1 MSAEASAPATTGA
14 KGAVQTVEPTRAQRT
29 VARRMAESKATIPD
43 FQATVDADV
52 TDLLAARGDVTIT
65 AAVVHA
71 AGIALREHRS
81 VNGAYADGKYQH
93 YERANVGVV
102 VGGGEALVIP
112 TIFDAD
118 TKSAA
123 TVSEQLAALV
133 AEVRDATI
141 TAAALSGATFTISN
155 LGMHGVRAFTAIIQ
169 PGQAATL
176 AVGAA
181 VRAGRAT
188 RRGGGHAA
196 DPDAHAQRRPA
207 HRLGHR
213 RRVLPRA
220 RRCAAR
226 GSCRAA
232 CLAASTARRER
243 RHGPGRQRG
252 QQRPR
257 RRCPAAAL
265 EARARGGVGVAGQ

>member
-1 MSAEASAPATTGA
+1 MSAEASAPAAATGA

-43 FQATVDADV
+43 FQASVEADV
-52 TDLLAARGDVTIT
+52 TELLAARGAVTVT

-71 AGIALREHRS
+71 AGIALREHAS

-118 TKSAA
+118 AKPAA
-123 TVSEQLAALV
+123 TIAQLLAGHI
-133 AEVRDATI
+133 AEVRDTTI

-155 LGMHGVRAFTAIIQ
+155 LGMHGVNAFTAIIQ

-181 VRAGRAT
+181 VARLALRDGAPVERQVLT
-188 RRGGGHAA
+188 LTLSA
-196 DPDAHAQRRPA
+196 DQRIVS
-207 HRLGHR
+207 GTD
-213 RRVLPRA
+213 
-220 RRCAAR
+220 
-226 GSCRAA
+226 
-232 CLAASTARRER
+232 AASFLTRVRALLED
-243 RHGPGRQRG
+243 
-252 QQRPR
+252 
-257 RRCPAAAL
+257 PAAL
-265 EARARGGVGVAGQ
+265 LSC

>member
-1 MSAEASAPATTGA
+1 MSAEASAPAATGA
-14 KGAVQTVEPTRAQRT
+14 KGVVETIEPTRAQRT

-43 FQATVDADV
+43 FQAAVEADV
-52 TDLLAARGDVTIT
+52 TDLLAARGAVTVT

-71 AGIALREHRS
+71 AGIALREHRA

-118 TKSAA
+118 AKSVA

-141 TAAALSGATFTISN
+141 TAATLSGATFTISN
-155 LGMHGVRAFTAIIQ
+155 LGMHDVRAFTAIIQ

-181 VRAGRAT
+181 TERVALRDGTAVTRQVLTLTLSADQRIVSGTDAALFLTRVRALLEDPAT
-188 RRGGGHAA
+188 LLR
-196 DPDAHAQRRPA
+196 
-207 HRLGHR
+207 
-213 RRVLPRA
+213 
-220 RRCAAR
+220 
-226 GSCRAA
+226 
-232 CLAASTARRER
+232 
-243 RHGPGRQRG
+243 
-252 QQRPR
+252 
-257 RRCPAAAL
+257 
-265 EARARGGVGVAGQ
+265 

>member
-1 MSAEASAPATTGA
+1 MSAETSTPAASGT
-14 KGAVQTVEPTRAQRT
+14 KGAVQTLEPTRAQRT

-43 FQATVDADV
+43 FQATVEADV
-52 TDLLAARGDVTIT
+52 TDLLAAREGVTVT

-71 AGIALREHRS
+71 AAIALREHGP

-118 TKSAA
+118 AKSAA

-133 AEVRDATI
+133 AEVRDGTI
-141 TAAALSGATFTISN
+141 TASALSGATFTISS

-181 VRAGRAT
+181 TERVALRDGIAVARQVLALT
-188 RRGGGHAA
+188 LSA
-196 DPDAHAQRRPA
+196 DQRIVS
-207 HRLGHR
+207 GTE
-213 RRVLPRA
+213 
-220 RRCAAR
+220 
-226 GSCRAA
+226 
-232 CLAASTARRER
+232 AASFLARVGALLED
-243 RHGPGRQRG
+243 
-252 QQRPR
+252 
-257 RRCPAAAL
+257 PAAL
-265 EARARGGVGVAGQ
+265 LT

>member
-1 MSAEASAPATTGA
+1 MSAEASAPAATGA
-14 KGAVQTVEPTRAQRT
+14 KGVVQTVEPTRAQRT

-43 FQATVDADV
+43 FQATVEVDV
-52 TDLLAARGDVTIT
+52 TDLLATRGNVTVT
-65 AAVVHA
+65 AAVIHA
-71 AGIALREHRS
+71 AGIALREHGA

-118 TKSAA
+118 AKPAA

-133 AEVRDATI
+133 TEVRDGTI
-141 TAAALSGATFTISN
+141 TASALSGATFTISN

-181 VRAGRAT
+181 TERVALREGAAVARQVLTLTLSADQRIVSGTDAASFLGRVRAL
-188 RRGGGHAA
+188 
-196 DPDAHAQRRPA
+196 
-207 HRLGHR
+207 LGD
-213 RRVLPRA
+213 
-220 RRCAAR
+220 
-226 GSCRAA
+226 
-232 CLAASTARRER
+232 
-243 RHGPGRQRG
+243 
-252 QQRPR
+252 
-257 RRCPAAAL
+257 PAAL
-265 EARARGGVGVAGQ
+265 LS

>member
-1 MSAEASAPATTGA
+1 MSTDASAPTATGA
-14 KGAVQTVEPTRAQRT
+14 KGVVVTTEPTRAQRT

-43 FQATVDADV
+43 FQASVEADV
-52 TDLLAARGDVTIT
+52 TELLAARGAVTVT

-71 AGIALREHRS
+71 AGLALREHPP

-118 TKSAA
+118 AKSAA

-133 AEVRDATI
+133 AEVRDGSI
-141 TAAALSGATFTISN
+141 TAATLSGATFTVSS
-155 LGMHGVRAFTAIIQ
+155 LGMHGVGAFTAIIQ

-181 VRAGRAT
+181 VERVALRDDGVAV
-188 RRGGGHAA
+188 A
-196 DPDAHAQRRPA
+196 
-207 HRLGHR
+207 
-213 RRVLPRA
+213 RRVVTLTLSA
-220 RRCAAR
+220 D
-226 GSCRAA
+226 
-232 CLAASTARRER
+232 
-243 RHGPGRQRG
+243 QRIVSG
-252 QQRPR
+252 MD
-257 RRCPAAAL
+257 AAAFLGRVRGLL
-265 EARARGGVGVAGQ
+265 EDPGVVLAG

>member
-1 MSAEASAPATTGA
+1 MSAEAAAPAATGA
-14 KGAVQTVEPTRAQRT
+14 KGAVQTTEPTRAQRT

-43 FQATVDADV
+43 FQATVEVDV
-52 TDLLAARGDVTIT
+52 TDLLAARGAVTVT

-71 AGIALREHRS
+71 VGIALREHRS

-118 TKSAA
+118 AKSAA

-141 TAAALSGATFTISN
+141 TAAALSGSTFTISN

-181 VRAGRAT
+181 TERVALRDN
-188 RRGGGHAA
+188 AA
-196 DPDAHAQRRPA
+196 VARQVLTLTLSADQRIVS
-207 HRLGHR
+207 GID
-213 RRVLPRA
+213 
-220 RRCAAR
+220 
-226 GSCRAA
+226 
-232 CLAASTARRER
+232 AASFLARMRALLED
-243 RHGPGRQRG
+243 
-252 QQRPR
+252 
-257 RRCPAAAL
+257 PATL
-265 EARARGGVGVAGQ
+265 LR